1 MRRFALAAVAAVAL
15 VVPVLAQVPAA
26 PAQPAP
32 GPNTWTIDT
41 GHSAAGFSVKHLLV
55 STVRGTLGPVK
66 GTVEYDGKSIESLK
80 ADITI
85 DVNFINTGNENRDKD
100 LKSPNFFDVAQFPT
114 VTFKS
119 KRAVA
124 DGVGKFK
131 LSGDLT
137 MHGVTKEVTLSV
149 EGPSAPLK
157 QGPNFRAGAS
167 ATATINRRDF
177 GLLYSRMVEA
187 TPMVSDE
194 VQITLDIEAT
204 KRAPAGL

>member
-1 MRRFALAAVAAVAL
+1 MRRLALAAVAAVAL
-15 VVPVLAQVPAA
+15 IAPVLAQA

-66 GTVEYDGKSIESLK
+66 GTVEYDGQSLDTLK

-85 DVNFINTGNENRDKD
+85 DVSFINTGNESRDKD
-100 LKSPNFFDVAQFPT
+100 LKSPNFFDVAKFPA

-124 DGVGKFK
+124 EGVGKFK
-131 LSGDLT
+131 LTGDLT
-137 MHGVTKEVTLSV
+137 MHGVTKEVTLDV
-149 EGPSAPLK
+149 EGPSAALK
-157 QGPNFRAGAS
+157 QGQNLRAGAS
-167 ATATINRRDF
+167 ASATINRRDF